1 MSQLPPLHFI
11 GWDEF
16 HHMGFELS
24 KRLNETCPDA
34 ETIISVARGG
44 HVLARLLSDFL
55 KLPIFSV
62 SIQSYQDLQQHEL
75 HITQELNV
83 DLMGHHV
90 LLIDEIVDS
99 GKTLVRAMDYLQD
112 FQPSKVTSV
121 AMHVKPE
128 AIARPDYYVAET
140 DKWVVYPYEVR
151 ETIEALGPI
160 WEKAGAGRADLEAK
174 LLAGGIRQDWVET
187 LLPRVEMQVS

>member
-1 MSQLPPLHFI
+1 MNQLPPLQFI
-11 GWDEF
+11 DWNEF

-24 KRLNETCPDA
+24 KRLNESCPDA

-62 SIQSYQDLQQHEL
+62 SIQSYQDLQQLEL
-75 HITQELNV
+75 RITQELNI
-83 DLMGHHV
+83 DLKGHHV

-99 GKTLVRAMDYLQD
+99 GKTLVRALEYLSD
-112 FQPSKVTSV
+112 FGPSKVTSV
-121 AMHVKPE
+121 AMHVKPG
-128 AIARPDYYVAET
+128 AIARPDYYVDET

-151 ETIEALGPI
+151 ETIEALEPI
-160 WEKAGAGRADLEAK
+160 WRKAGVGREHLEAE
-174 LLAGGIRQDWVET
+174 LLAGGIRREWVEV
-187 LLPRVEMQVS
+187 LLPRLVTA